1 MNKDVYILGIGGS
14 SPLFIDLA
22 ESCGYVVK
30 GLFHYNGSRTG
41 ETDHEF
47 EILGSF
53 ADLYKQDIRGINIM
67 LSMGDM
73 QIRKV
78 VSEKLLSLGAFIPTM
93 IHPSAQVSR
102 FARISKIGVLIGAGC
117 IIQADNNIS
126 SHTIIRDMA
135 LVCHQSNIGEYC
147 FIGPKALIG
156 AHTIINDFSFIGQG
170 AILVSGKAK
179 EIGKKAIIGAGSV
192 VTKPVEQN
200 SSVIGSPAKPLGKK

>member
-30 GLFHYNGSRTG
+30 GLYHYNDSRTG
-41 ETDHEF
+41 ETDHEIK
-47 EILGSF
+47 ILGSF

-73 QIRKV
+73 QIRKE
-78 VSEKLLSLGAFIPTM
+78 VSEKLLSLGALIPTM

-102 FARISKIGVLIGAGC
+102 FARISEVGVLIGAGC

-126 SHTIIRDMA
+126 SHAVIRDMA
-135 LVCHQSNIGEYC
+135 LVCHQTNIGEYC

-156 AHTIINDFSFIGQG
+156 AHTIVNDFSFIGQG
-170 AILVSGKAK
+170 ATIVSGKVK
-179 EIGKKAIIGAGSV
+179 EIGKNAIIGAGAV
-192 VTKPVEQN
+192 VTKPVAPN
-200 SSVIGSPAKPLGKK
+200 STVVGSPAKPLEKK